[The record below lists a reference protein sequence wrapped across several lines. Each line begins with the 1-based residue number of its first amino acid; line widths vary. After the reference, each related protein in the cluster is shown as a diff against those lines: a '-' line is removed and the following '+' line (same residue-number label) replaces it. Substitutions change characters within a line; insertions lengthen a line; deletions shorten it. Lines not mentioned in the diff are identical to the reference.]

1 MVGPRKN
8 VNFEESKPINLAE
21 IFLGTLL
28 LWFGWFGFNGGS
40 EAALNARAV
49 NAVIVTIFA
58 GCTGGLSWVIIEMI
72 FHRTLHVSLN
82 AFCVGCL
89 ASLVSIT
96 PACGF
101 VRPVYAIA
109 FGPISMC
116 LFLSCQID
124 SFIKCEKYFLFLSYC
139 VLFCCNLY

>member
-8 VNFEESKPINLAE
+8 VNLEESKPVNITE
-21 IFLGTLL
+21 IFMGTML

-49 NAVIVTIFA
+49 NAVVTTILSA
-58 GCTGGLSWVIIEMI
+58 STGGLSWVLIEMI
-72 FHRTLHVSLN
+72 VHRTWHVSLN

-89 ASLVSIT
+89 AGLVSIT

-101 VRPVYAIA
+101 VRPVYALA
-109 FGPISMC
+109 FGPISM
-116 LFLSCQID
+116 LG
-124 SFIKCEKYFLFLSYC
+124 FIF
-139 VLFCCNLY
+139 